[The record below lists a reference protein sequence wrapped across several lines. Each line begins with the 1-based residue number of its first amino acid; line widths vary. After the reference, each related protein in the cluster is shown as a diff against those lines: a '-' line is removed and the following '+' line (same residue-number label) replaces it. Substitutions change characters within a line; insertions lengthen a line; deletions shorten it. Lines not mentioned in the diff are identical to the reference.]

1 MATIKGTFDG
11 DYTFTATAATK
22 KTGQLSISILG
33 PSFNRLPYTI
43 SDELNSS
50 LTAVVTA
57 KSGTKSYTYD
67 FKTSSWKEDNTTP
80 LSAEYGETIT
90 IATSTKSPFDSAY
103 NKTATATS
111 LSAVVDDTFTTQFDI
126 TGDNY
131 SLKQYQV
138 NITQS
143 ANQTITVSNTSTD
156 GTNQHTSGFTAYYG
170 DSWSASVSANEGY
183 NPGTIATPSGIV
195 TGEVTISA
203 SAAEQ
208 QIKDITSDIE
218 ANFMAFSIDR
228 KPYIADGVGKLGN
241 TVELSVTNITKND
254 GITATYYYDIDTR
267 DFVRNN
273 NQAIMGSVGDV
284 IRVYMTATGK
294 FSNAYTHYI
303 QEGGYYELQLT
314 ENGMVGYGM
323 NGIGNSATLKKYT
336 FTITQSDNQTINVA
350 NTTLPT
356 LNGDAVTNTYTTSFT
371 AYWGDS
377 WTASISAS
385 EGYNAGTLS
394 QESGT
399 ITEAVAL
406 TATAATLNAFTVTI
420 KPTTNQ
426 TIKVAFSNGHEYSS
440 NTTSDVV
447 CTEPPGTTFT
457 VSVEPADGYIA
468 GAAHVEEA
476 AAASEASYLAN

>member
-1 MATIKGTFDG
+1 MATIKGVFDG

-111 LSAVVDDTFTTQFDI
+111 LSAVVDDTFTIQLDI

-156 GTNQHTSGFTAYYG
+156 GTNQHTSGFAAYYG
-170 DSWSASVSANEGY
+170 DSWTASISANEGY
-183 NPGTIATPSGIV
+183 NPGTIATSSGIIS
-195 TGEVTISA
+195 GEVTISA
-203 SAAEQ
+203 SAAVSQ
-208 QIKDITSDIE
+208 SGNLVFNINNTTINRYPYVAGNVGTNA
-218 ANFMAFSIDR
+218 AN
-228 KPYIADGVGKLGN
+228 
-241 TVELSVTNITKND
+241 SVTITVQVESGSKVYWFDFSDKSWKSDTGNLAVKV
-254 GITATYYYDIDTR
+254 GETPTVTLATNGEFTTAY
-267 DFVRNN
+267 
-273 NQAIMGSVGDV
+273 GSVNKTINVGAINETFTINCDIGSDV
-284 IRVYMTATGK
+284 FNLNTY
-294 FSNAYTHYI
+294 N
-303 QEGGYYELQLT
+303 
-314 ENGMVGYGM
+314 
-323 NGIGNSATLKKYT
+323 
-336 FTITQSDNQTINVA
+336 FTITQSDNQTISVI
-350 NTTLPT
+350 NTTE
-356 LNGDAVTNTYTTSFT
+356 NAAQNTYTSSFT
-371 AYWGDS
+371 AYYGDS

-385 EGYNAGTLS
+385 EGYKAGTLS

-399 ITEAVAL
+399 VTEAVAL

-457 VSVEPADGYIA
+457 VSVEPAEGYIA
-468 GAAHVEEA
+468 GAAHVEEDVSA
-476 AAASEASYLAN
+476 TETSYLAN